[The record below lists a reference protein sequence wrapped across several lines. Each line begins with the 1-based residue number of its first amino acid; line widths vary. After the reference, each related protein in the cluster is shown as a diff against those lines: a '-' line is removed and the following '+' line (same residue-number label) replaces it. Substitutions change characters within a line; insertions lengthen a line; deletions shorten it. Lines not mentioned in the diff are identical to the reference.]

1 MKHRAKTPMTPEQQQ
16 VIDRMM
22 AGAIKAWDADLIKV
36 AAQSGASTQELLVRA
51 ISKKSPEFVNLAIE
65 YGADLGTLVQSSDRK
80 YQTILHHAH
89 ENFAEPVIE
98 ALLSKGVP
106 IDQQN
111 PQGETV
117 AQRAAR
123 SGDFDRMRW
132 YIAKGAHPT
141 GLAQDILFKGI
152 EKKDLPAMRWAVDNG
167 ADVQGRIRDGEVMQT
182 ALHVALANFRED
194 IIDYL
199 VDNGVSI
206 NARNSAGET
215 PLQLAARSNDLK
227 KVDYLLRKGADP
239 LQRSYNGL
247 SPLDEALKVLETA
260 TSSSDRYDSYNSS
273 SSYGQRTRDA
283 KAVLTLMLNKVKD
296 VHGLEPYNT
305 AVQRDM
311 MVKKPISV
319 QGKKPDA
326 P

>member
-22 AGAIKAWDADLIKV
+22 AGAIKAWDADLIK
-36 AAQSGASTQELLVRA
+36 AAVESGANPQELLVRA
-51 ISKKSPEFVNLAIE
+51 IVKKSPEFVTLAVD
-65 YGADLGTLVQSSDRK
+65 YGADLSALVPASDRK

-89 ENFAEPVIE
+89 DNFSEPVVE
-98 ALLSKGVP
+98 ALLAKGVS

-152 EKKDLPAMRWAVDNG
+152 EKKDLPAMRWAVSNG
-167 ADVQGRIRDGEVMQT
+167 ADVKGRVRDGEVMQT

-199 VDNGVSI
+199 IDNGVSV

-215 PLQLAARSNDLK
+215 PLQLAARGNDIK
-227 KVDYLLRKGADP
+227 KVEYLVRKGGDPLLRA
-239 LQRSYNGL
+239 YNGL
-247 SPLDEALKVLETA
+247 SPLDEALKNVET
-260 TSSSDRYDSYNSS
+260 SDRDYSYS
-273 SSYGQRTRDA
+273 SSYNQRAKDG
-283 KAVLTLMLNKVKD
+283 KAVLTLLLNKVTE

-305 AVQRDM
+305 AVQRDIT
-311 MVKKPISV
+311 VNKPISV

>member
-1 MKHRAKTPMTPEQQQ
+1 MKHRAKKAMTPDQQQ
-16 VIDRMM
+16 VIDRML
-22 AGAIKAWDADLIKV
+22 AGAIKSWDADLIK
-36 AAQSGASTQELLVRA
+36 AAVESGANTQELLVRA
-51 ISKKSPEFVNLAIE
+51 ISRKSPDFVRLAID

-89 ENFAEPVIE
+89 ENFSEPVME

-123 SGDFDRMRW
+123 AGDFDKMRW

-167 ADVQGRIRDGEVMQT
+167 ADVQGRVRDGEVMQT

-199 VDNGVSI
+199 VDNGVSV
-206 NARNSAGET
+206 NVRNSAGET
-215 PLQLAARSNDLK
+215 PLQLAARANDIK
-227 KVDYLLRKGADP
+227 KTEYLLRKGGDP
-239 LQRSYNGL
+239 LLRSYNGL
-247 SPLDEALKVLETA
+247 TPLDEALKNAES
-260 TSSSDRYDSYNSS
+260 TSSSSDSYNSYS
-273 SSYGQRTRDA
+273 SSYNQKSKDG
-283 KAVLTLMLNKVKD
+283 KAVLTLLLNKVKD

-305 AVQRDM
+305 AVQRDIT
-311 MVKKPISV
+311 VNKPISV